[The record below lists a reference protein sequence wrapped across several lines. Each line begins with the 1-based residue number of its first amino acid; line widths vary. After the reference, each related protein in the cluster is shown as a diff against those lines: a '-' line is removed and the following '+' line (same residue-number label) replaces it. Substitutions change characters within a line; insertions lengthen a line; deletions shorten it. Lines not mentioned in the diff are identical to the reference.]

1 MKRVVDALM
10 MCLFVTAGVV
20 AACEDD
26 YCPPLQNVERG
37 EFKLYD
43 CTFSALTEGTMEI
56 RENDVEIVYK
66 DKNNVEWRVLYD
78 IVSERKVTD
87 L

>member
-1 MKRVVDALM
+1 MKKFINILM
-10 MCLFVTAGVV
+10 MFVFAAIGLI
-20 AACEDD
+20 AACMNDE
-26 YCPPLQNVERG
+26 CPAPKNVERG

-43 CTFSALTEGTMEI
+43 CTLSALTEGTMEI
-56 RENDVEIVYK
+56 RENDVEIVYMG
-66 DKNNVEWRVLYD
+66 KNNVEWRVLYN